1 MKDVPYPVI
10 GVDNMGA
17 SMMMLPGAEYTFPGN
32 MVTEIPQMGKGGEMI
47 KRKDGSYSRR
57 GLWDNIRAN
66 KGSGKK
72 PTKEM
77 LQQERKIKAKMEY
90 GGWLDQYQEGGNTL
104 AKYLKEPEPEKVI
117 PSWLN
122 MSSSLPARAASM
134 IPSANDFNLNDF
146 ETGDISDDVKSLF
159 ENARVKFQTNKRLGS
174 LGQIKIDTEA
184 KPFAKEGSK
193 LSLPNISMSNSVRG
207 KNANLDY
214 EIGADRQSFSLDS
227 DGFIKGN
234 ANYNRQRTG
243 EGFENSADM
252 TLRFPNNRGNVTRSV
267 VYKDNQSPSMSELR
281 GNYRIGNTNIN
292 AFSKTEDGE
301 QTYGAGLNTN
311 IGPLDLSGNVGFDND
326 SLENYMVSGNLN
338 LLKSTERN
346 PNVGNLN
353 LSARYGANRNQQG
366 EMTPNYN
373 IGLRYSNEFK
383 NGGLFDWLNEYQTGG
398 WAGWTP
404 NVGKPYMRTSPAGNA
419 GYSDNTKVVTQNTNV
434 SAENRKAAEAA
445 EYARRV
451 GSVSQGKTKS
461 NYEKARDASSFVS
474 QAEQRKGSADPLDY
488 VLDAVNPAAYPF
500 SAIDLLGNTGSA
512 AVNVAQGDF
521 TEAGSDLLNA
531 GLNALDVVPL
541 TKGLGKTAKPL
552 VKNAAQSVSRYAD
565 DVAETSKI
573 AGKFTLPTYKNV
585 YRTEHANFN
594 TLAKP
599 DDVTGR
605 WALNDPQRADFYVS
619 NLKTPRGDSYVY
631 RDYWKGEIEP
641 VRIMRDR
648 LPEYKINQQFGEGM
662 PEEARI
668 TSMGTGKLRVCQ

>member
-1 MKDVPYPVI
+1 MYTPGGGMSREYNI
-10 GVDNMGA
+10 GVTLQDGSKKA
-17 SMMMLPGAEYTFPGN
+17 FRTEKEYQDWKAAN
-32 MVTEIPQMGKGGEMI
+32 NLDISNAKVTEGKGY
-47 KRKDGSYSRR
+47 SY
-57 GLWDNIRAN
+57 DYPEN
-66 KGSGKK
+66 KK
-72 PTKEM
+72 
-77 LQQERKIKAKMEY
+77 Y
-90 GGWLDQYQEGGNTL
+90 GGWLDQ
-104 AKYLKEPEPEKVI
+104 
-117 PSWLN
+117 
-122 MSSSLPARAASM
+122 
-134 IPSANDFNLNDF
+134 F
-146 ETGDISDDVKSLF
+146 
-159 ENARVKFQTNKRLGS
+159 
-174 LGQIKIDTEA
+174 
-184 KPFAKEGSK
+184 
-193 LSLPNISMSNSVRG
+193 
-207 KNANLDY
+207 
-214 EIGADRQSFSLDS
+214 
-227 DGFIKGN
+227 
-234 ANYNRQRTG
+234 
-243 EGFENSADM
+243 
-252 TLRFPNNRGNVTRSV
+252 
-267 VYKDNQSPSMSELR
+267 
-281 GNYRIGNTNIN
+281 
-292 AFSKTEDGE
+292 
-301 QTYGAGLNTN
+301 
-311 IGPLDLSGNVGFDND
+311 
-326 SLENYMVSGNLN
+326 
-338 LLKSTERN
+338 
-346 PNVGNLN
+346 
-353 LSARYGANRNQQG
+353 
-366 EMTPNYN
+366 
-373 IGLRYSNEFK
+373 
-383 NGGLFDWLNEYQTGG
+383 QTGG

-461 NYEKARDASSFVS
+461 NYEKAREASSFVS

-531 GLNALDVVPL
+531 GLNALDVIPL

-668 TSMGTGKLRVCQ
+668 MSMGTGKLTNDEINTVFGEGAVDRMRTGKLTEMDINSMSTAPFLYNPEEGILDANRINQLREGENTFLGRGKTSLFPDQDKAVQYLRGQKKGQKNMSALSKYLPFSTYKQGGQTNWLDKYK